1 MGDFLY
7 RYNSEALSQFTCP
20 PSAKLDIATQKL
32 SVDYGAS
39 GRRDAPHVSV
49 GIAETI
55 RMQADCRLEENT
67 GRPQMQTGEHR
78 GEQMQRDRGAAIGGG
93 CRVVCTLCKQRS
105 SRTLIAALKTTI
117 QPRLAECRACQ
128 FYLQNLEPLKSK
140 KCDDR
145 SGMLK
150 ERRWFEETG
159 QS

>member
-1 MGDFLY
+1 
-7 RYNSEALSQFTCP
+7 
-20 PSAKLDIATQKL
+20 
-32 SVDYGAS
+32 
-39 GRRDAPHVSV
+39 
-49 GIAETI
+49 
-55 RMQADCRLEENT
+55 
-67 GRPQMQTGEHR
+67 
-78 GEQMQRDRGAAIGGG
+78 MQRDRGAAIGGG

-117 QPRLAECRACQ
+117 QPRLAECRAYQ

-159 QS
+159 QRSARSKWIDKVNNRKAFV